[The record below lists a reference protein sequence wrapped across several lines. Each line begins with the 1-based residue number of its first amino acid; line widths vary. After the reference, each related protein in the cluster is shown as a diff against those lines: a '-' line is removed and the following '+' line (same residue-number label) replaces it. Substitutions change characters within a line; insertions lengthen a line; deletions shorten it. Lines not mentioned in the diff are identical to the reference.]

1 MPAPLSSDRTALIG
15 VIVSIFIF
23 IGERSI
29 SYEQTFPVRRL
40 PGEMLQTDTAVAEN
54 VTNRYG
60 CREQSP
66 CTCEV
71 HIISVGFRERFLR
84 KRGFCIIGIG
94 LLGTTGPFSMHSCI
108 SFYLIHI
115 YPK

>member
-40 PGEMLQTDTAVAEN
+40 PGEMLQTDTAAGN
-54 VTNRYG
+54 KA
-60 CREQSP
+60 P
-66 CTCEV
+66 A
-71 HIISVGFRERFLR
+71 LA
-84 KRGFCIIGIG
+84 K
-94 LLGTTGPFSMHSCI
+94 CI
-108 SFYLIHI
+108 S
-115 YPK
+115 

>member
-40 PGEMLQTDTAVAEN
+40 PGEM
-54 VTNRYG
+54 
-60 CREQSP
+60 
-66 CTCEV
+66 
-71 HIISVGFRERFLR
+71 
-84 KRGFCIIGIG
+84 
-94 LLGTTGPFSMHSCI
+94 
-108 SFYLIHI
+108 
-115 YPK
+115 